1 MITNKEVR
9 ISVNKTL
16 TRKLIYVVAALA
28 MLAMLIPA
36 MAVPV
41 SAAPNQYGSL
51 KMVLVDP
58 ITHNPQTTDDSGY
71 DVLGSRVQVTATTA
85 PNWVVTSWILSNVA
99 TAPGKSPA
107 TWVGGTPGSGNTT
120 VQVQGIY
127 GDAIIQA
134 NIQNTITSAN
144 DTLTIEKKWG
154 PIDNTVIT
162 PPGQT
167 LLNWNGVDNCWYGQA
182 TLTDTVNGNVWEV
195 SSPPGVTH
203 TLQGVILNW
212 YLVSGDAPVST
223 LVPGE
228 TQALKDQVA
237 TFATP
242 ELVKFQGSSWPKIH
256 YRQTVSDGS
265 GQATATLI
273 AEGPEAVKVVV
284 IPEYPFEGGVNIP
297 VIPEVTEHTFYIT
310 QNEIVPQVR
319 WAGEKVVLERYYG
332 QGNDDH
338 WVKFTLDGQSIGALY
353 PVSTHDEISD
363 SAVWTQVDHDG
374 FASVILEASDQGQA
388 TVYAGLYEQR
398 RGQQIMSNQTF
409 IVYFLKFESVTLGDV
424 QGKRVGHNT
433 GVWEIIPGG
442 RTNPWDPTGSYN
454 GTQNPATPDSSTQT
468 LNVSQDAL
476 LRAQVRGWFVNRDPS
491 YRGARL
497 VNATDSSLIGDS
509 PNPTMTLPATR
520 WVLPDDWAILG
531 GANWQ
536 QSRLHW
542 DIMCDPYGTIY
553 DGTSLTTG
561 LGPYTKPGTTTRV
574 AVSGEPVVGPFSP
587 GIEMMTPT
595 GWWIGTKAIDW
606 YTVVPDGNMNT
617 WDAPMPPAKIIYQ
630 IQSSENP
637 LAKAGYFK
645 WANKT
650 DIYYKMV
657 GTTKVYTNPFYQAM
671 VPAHPAIPAF
681 VESGYDW
688 DSWDDDYG
696 PYVFWKIMNQSTLA
710 PLVPTSDP
718 TNHPTNVAVYSD
730 NHGEAMVW
738 LNGNWNLDLT
748 DLLDETSTADIPLG
762 YTVGYTTVQATADYP
777 YARGAHSAFQSN
789 KDTKTWT
796 WGGQVLGT
804 DTHDFAV
811 KASPRPSTNTNDTR
825 MVLSVG
831 KWSTTTEVGSG
842 DAMAAKSSYK
852 MVWVWVTDRDGLRNG
867 VNGAKVTWRIGNVSG
882 SNIIIENATGKGIS
896 NFNSITQNI
905 YVENGFLALP
915 DPDPLHPNSAL
926 PSGGVITD
934 GAARMNGYSFLRAP
948 TATEVALFNKFW
960 GATPTANPANPYTG
974 NATLPGGTSTIR
986 ADASKYCVAAIKVTG
1001 GENNYVSRARIDISI
1016 ESHDFDISMGQTYP
1030 GVLSY
1035 ETNVDLS
1042 IIDALDDGIRVGD
1055 ANCDGTV
1062 NMGDVTAV
1070 ERMILGYNSVT
1081 SNSVLNDDGTV
1092 DMGTVVKIERTILG
1106 LN

>member
-41 SAAPNQYGSL
+41 SAGPNQYGSL

-58 ITHNPQTTDDSGY
+58 ITHNPQATDDSGY
-71 DVLGSRVQVTATTA
+71 NVLGSRVQVTATLNTG
-85 PNWVVTSWILSNVA
+85 WVITSWNLANVA
-99 TAPGKSPA
+99 TAPGKDPA

-120 VQVQGIY
+120 VQVEGFY
-127 GDAIIQA
+127 GDTVIEA
-134 NIQNTITSAN
+134 NIQNTTTHAN
-144 DTLTIEKKWG
+144 DILTVEKKWG

-167 LLNWNGVDNCWYGQA
+167 LLDWNGVNNVWYGE
-182 TLTDTVNGNVWEV
+182 TTITDTVNGNVWEM
-195 SSPPGVTH
+195 SSPPGVAH

-212 YLVSGDAPVST
+212 YLVSGDAPVGT
-223 LVPGE
+223 LQPAE
-228 TQALKDQVA
+228 TATLKTQVA
-237 TFATP
+237 AFAKP
-242 ELVKFQGSSWPKIH
+242 NLVKFQGGFGPFTYYKP
-256 YRQTVSDGS
+256 TVSNAS
-265 GQATATLI
+265 GKATATLV

-284 IPEYPFEGGVNIP
+284 IPEYPFVGGVNIP
-297 VIPEVTEHTFYIT
+297 VIPEVTAHTFYIT

-319 WAGEKVVLERYYG
+319 WAGEKIVLERYFG
-332 QGNDDH
+332 MGNDDH
-338 WVKFTLDGQSIGALY
+338 WVKFTLDGASIGALY
-353 PVSTHDEISD
+353 PISTHDQLSD
-363 SAVWTQVDHDG
+363 SAVWTQVSHDG
-374 FASVILEASDQGQA
+374 YGRVILEAANQGQA
-388 TVYAGLYEQR
+388 TVYAGLYNQR
-398 RGQQIMSNQTF
+398 GGQQIVSNQTF
-409 IVYFLKFESVTLGDV
+409 IVYFLKFESLSLGDV
-424 QGKRVGHNT
+424 QGKRTGHYQ
-433 GVWEIIPGG
+433 GLWEIIPGG

-454 GTQNPATPDSSTQT
+454 GTQNPATPDSPTQT

-476 LRAQVRGWFVNRDPS
+476 LRAQVRGWFMGPNLSFRAS
-491 YRGARL
+491 RL
-497 VNATDSSLIGDS
+497 VNPTYSNYNLTGDDATG
-509 PNPTMTLPATR
+509 TMNLPAGR
-520 WVLPDDWAILG
+520 WILPDDWATLAG
-531 GANWQ
+531 PNWT

-553 DGTSLTTG
+553 DATSKTG
-561 LGPYTKPGTTTRV
+561 LGPYTEPGTPNRED
-574 AVSGEPVVGPFSP
+574 VSGEPVIGPFSP
-587 GIEMMTPT
+587 GIEIMTPT
-595 GWWIGTKAIDW
+595 GWWIGGKFVDW
-606 YTVVPDGNMNT
+606 YTVVPDGNLNA

-630 IQSSENP
+630 IQPSESSI
-637 LAKAGYFK
+637 AKAGFFK

-650 DIYYKMV
+650 DIYYKYV

-681 VESGYDW
+681 VTSGYDW
-688 DSWDDDYG
+688 DSWNNDYG
-696 PYVFWKIMNQSTLA
+696 PYVFWKIMNQSTYA

-738 LNGNWNLDLT
+738 LNGDWNLDLQA
-748 DLLDETSTADIPLG
+748 LLNEGGTADIPLG

-777 YARGAHSAFQSN
+777 YNRGTHSAIQSN
-789 KDTKTWT
+789 TDTKTWQ
-796 WGGQVLGT
+796 WGAQVLGT
-804 DTHDFAV
+804 DAHAFAV
-811 KASPRPSTNTNDTR
+811 KVTPRITTDKNDTR

-831 KWSTTTEVGSG
+831 TWDTTTEVGSG
-842 DAMAAKSSYK
+842 DNKAAKSSDK
-852 MVWVWVTDRDGLRNG
+852 MVWVWVTDRDGLRDK
-867 VNGAKVTWRIGNVSG
+867 VNGAKVTWKINNISG
-882 SNIIIENATGKGIS
+882 SNIWIDSSTGKGIS
-896 NFNSITQNI
+896 GFNTITQNI
-905 YVENGFLALP
+905 YLDNGFLALP
-915 DPDPLHPNSAL
+915 DPSNPANSL

-934 GAARMNGYSFLRAP
+934 SVARMNAYSFLRAP
-948 TATEVALFNKFW
+948 TATEVQLFNKFW
-960 GATPTANPANPYTG
+960 GASPAANPANPYTG

-986 ADASKYCVAAIKVTG
+986 ADASKYVVAAIKVTG
-1001 GENNYVSRARIDISI
+1001 GHLNFVSKARIDITI
-1016 ESHDFDISMGQTYP
+1016 TSHDFDVYVGQSAP
-1030 GVLSY
+1030 GQLSY